1 MRYLSISNSMLTL
14 AFDTSFKTVSVAVM
28 QDDVILY
35 DVLINSGL
43 HHSETLL
50 PSIDEALK
58 QLKLKIENIDLFAC
72 TLGPGSFT
80 GLRVGVSTLKG
91 LLLATGKPAA
101 GVSSLA
107 ALALNVADGDALIY
121 PVMDAG
127 RGQIYTAAYGY
138 NDNGL
143 LNQISPEIVVDPR
156 DILPDVDQKI
166 IFVGEGAI
174 KYRELLTQKAK
185 AAKIASIQHQHIRA
199 GAVGILGREK
209 YQQNELLDP
218 AAFIPVY
225 LRAVDAKLGRRL
237 FEK

>member
-1 MRYLSISNSMLTL
+1 MLTL
-14 AFDTSFKTVSVAVM
+14 AFDTSFKTVAVAVM
-28 QDDVILY
+28 QDDVILC
-35 DVLINSGL
+35 DVLVNSGL

-50 PSIDEALK
+50 PSIDQALR
-58 QLKLKIENIDLFAC
+58 QLKLKIEDIDFFAC

-91 LLLATGKPAA
+91 LLLATGKPSA

-107 ALALNVADGDALIY
+107 SLALNVTGSEDLIC

-127 RGQIYTAAYGY
+127 RGQVYTAAYRY
-138 NDNGL
+138 NENGL
-143 LNQISPEIVVDPR
+143 LNQTSPEIVVDPR
-156 DILPDVDQKI
+156 ELLQETNEKI

-174 KYRELLTQKAK
+174 KYRDLLLQKAK
-185 AAKIASIQHQHIRA
+185 AGKIAVNGHQHIRA
-199 GAVGILGREK
+199 CAVGILGREK
-209 YQQNELLDP
+209 YEQNELLDP
-218 AAFIPVY
+218 AAFTPVY